1 MLYIVATPIGNLK
14 DLSVRAREVL
24 EGTDYLLCED
34 TRVTA
39 LMLKNLNIESR
50 AKLISF
56 YDEIEEQKMPEV
68 IGLLENGVDV
78 ALVSD
83 AGTPTI
89 SDPGY
94 RLVKRC
100 RELGLN
106 MTAVPGPSAVVNALV
121 LSGLPG
127 GRFSFLGF
135 LPKKNNDRMKVLE
148 EFFKVGGSKI
158 VYESPFR
165 VGKLID
171 EIRTVYGEETKVV
184 ICREMTKM
192 YEEIISGSALE
203 LSLFLKKRKLKGEL
217 VVVFC

>member
-148 EFFKVGGSKI
+148 EFFKVSGSKI